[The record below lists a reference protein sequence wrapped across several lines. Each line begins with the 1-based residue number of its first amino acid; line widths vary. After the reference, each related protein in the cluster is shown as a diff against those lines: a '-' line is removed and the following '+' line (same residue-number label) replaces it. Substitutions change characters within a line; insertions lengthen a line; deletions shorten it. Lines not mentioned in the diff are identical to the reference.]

1 MPSKSVPTKTT
12 LKDFSIDQKK
22 SGEFLLAEFNQL
34 YELWRYIDKRIENTL
49 NSIISIIWGNCPP
62 SD

>member
-34 YELWRYIDKRIENTL
+34 YELWRYIDKRIVLQRKVTSKNASL
-49 NSIISIIWGNCPP
+49 SQY
-62 SD
+62 